1 MFARRKNQ
9 PLAKMLQFTGKNK
22 EQTGLT
28 AANPKKPADCFQSA
42 GLRIEFR

>member
-1 MFARRKNQ
+1 LRAEKISLSQ
-9 PLAKMLQFTGKNK
+9 KMLQFTGKNK